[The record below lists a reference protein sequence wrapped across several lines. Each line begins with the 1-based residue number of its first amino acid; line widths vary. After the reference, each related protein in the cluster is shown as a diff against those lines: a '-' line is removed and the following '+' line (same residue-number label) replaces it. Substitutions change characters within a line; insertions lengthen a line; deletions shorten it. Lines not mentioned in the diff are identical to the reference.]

1 MLTSSCE
8 VDESKSLANAATAAA
23 TAAAESAAKLG
34 HAEARTAEVQA
45 TMETMEGSAVA
56 GTATAEKGVDN
67 LPFSYP
73 LA

>member
-1 MLTSSCE
+1 M
-8 VDESKSLANAATAAA
+8 DESKSLANAATAAA

-34 HAEARTAEVQA
+34 RAETRTAEVQA
-45 TMETMEGSAVA
+45 TMETIQLEGSAA
-56 GTATAEKGVDN
+56 ASTAAAKQGDDN